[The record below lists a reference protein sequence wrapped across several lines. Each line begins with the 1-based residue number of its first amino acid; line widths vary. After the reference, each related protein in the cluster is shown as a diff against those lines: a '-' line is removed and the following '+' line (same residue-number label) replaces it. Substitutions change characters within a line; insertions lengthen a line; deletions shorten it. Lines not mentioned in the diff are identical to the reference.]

1 MGCPCAALTKVWPI
15 PWTDSPKRV
24 KVSEALKTPA
34 GLLLLLPLAV
44 VAQATGGQAPSVATG
59 TPSGFSSTSVE
70 IYGVVNP
77 NGLPTYFYWEWG
89 TTTAYGAILYPGSV
103 GGQTT
108 AMSITS
114 WIGGLDPD
122 TTYHYQL
129 VATNSAGVSLG
140 GDQSF
145 TTPTLAEQVFS
156 YSIANNTINITGYEG
171 PLGSVLIPD
180 TIARLPVTSI
190 GASAFGDVTGLSS
203 VTLPVGLS
211 TIGSGAFSACTGLT
225 SITIPPSVTQIQE
238 SAFEACTGLTNV
250 TVPEN
255 VNTMGDYVFQGCTGL
270 KTATINN
277 PSTGNYEFYGCSNL
291 ASVTIGNSV
300 SVISGEAFENCALT
314 NLTIPDSLLS
324 IQDGY
329 NGWWTDG
336 AFSFCTSLTNVIIGQ
351 SVTNLGDNAFAGCT
365 NLATVAMGSSVQR
378 IGLHAFLGCMSLTG
392 VAIPPSVTN
401 IACDTMWA
409 PYAGTPFTGCSSLKA
424 ILVDPLNPAY
434 SSSDGVLFDKA
445 QTTLVACPGG
455 KTGKYA
461 VLDGVKNIQASAF
474 SGCGGLT
481 SVTMP
486 TSVTNLDWN
495 AFFGC
500 TNLLAIFFRGNAP
513 NVGANAFAGGDN
525 LTVYYLPGTTGWST
539 NFAGAPTALWN
550 PRPLTGDAGF
560 GVQHN
565 GFGFNINGTAGVPL
579 VVEACTNLTSDP
591 WVSLQSC
598 TLTNGSIYFSDS
610 QWTNSARRFYRVR
623 SP

>member
-1 MGCPCAALTKVWPI
+1 M
-15 PWTDSPKRV
+15 
-24 KVSEALKTPA
+24 KTPA
-34 GLLLLLPLAV
+34 GLFLLLLPLAV
-44 VAQATGGQAPSVATG
+44 MAQTTGGQAPSVATG
-59 TPSGFSSTSVE
+59 TPSGFSSTGVE
-70 IYGVVNP
+70 ISGVVNP

-89 TTTAYGAILYPGSV
+89 TSTAYGTILYPGSV

-108 AMSITS
+108 AMSIAS
-114 WIGGLDPD
+114 GIGGLTPG

-129 VATNSAGVSLG
+129 VATNSAGVSFG

-156 YSIANNTINITGYEG
+156 YSIANNTINITGYRG
-171 PLGSVLIPD
+171 PLGSLLIPD
-180 TIARLPVTSI
+180 TIAGLPVTSI
-190 GASAFGDVTGLSS
+190 AVGAFSDIGGLSS

-211 TIGSGAFSACTGLT
+211 IIGPGAFGSCTGLT
-225 SITIPPSVTQIQE
+225 SITIPPSVMQIQE

-250 TVPEN
+250 SVPET
-255 VNTMGDYVFQGCTGL
+255 VNTMGDYVFESCTGL

-291 ASVTIGNSV
+291 ASITIGNSV
-300 SVISGEAFENCALT
+300 SVISGEAFENCSSLASVV
-314 NLTIPDSLLS
+314 IPDSVLS
-324 IQDGY
+324 ISDGY
-329 NGWWTDG
+329 NGWWTEG
-336 AFSFCTSLTNVIIGQ
+336 AFSFCTGLTNVTVGQ
-351 SVTNLGDNAFAGCT
+351 SVTNLGDNTFAGCT
-365 NLATVAMGSSVQR
+365 NLANVTIGNSVGR

-409 PYAGTPFTGCSSLKA
+409 PYAGTPFTGCTSLKA
-424 ILVDPLNPAY
+424 ILVDPLNSAY

-461 VLDGVKNIQASAF
+461 VPDGAKNIQASAF
-474 SGCGGLT
+474 SGCGSLT
-481 SVTMP
+481 SVTIP
-486 TSVTNLDWN
+486 ASVTNLDWN
-495 AFFGC
+495 SFFGC

-539 NFAGAPTALWN
+539 NFGGAPSALWN
-550 PRPLTGDAGF
+550 PQPQTRDAGF

-565 GFGFNINGTAGVPL
+565 RFGFNINGTAGVPL
-579 VVEACTNLTSDP
+579 VIEACTNLTSSP